1 MSNRIGGIGLSMA
14 LLLAAAGLAPAQAS
28 PIAFDEASGAIPFL
42 SQIVQFGGSG
52 LAGAIWF
59 DYDRDG
65 RVDLF
70 LPNGAGQAN
79 ALYHNDGNGHF
90 SDRAVQA
97 GVAAS
102 VGIGG
107 GIAAD
112 LDNDGYQEL
121 VLISDRNI
129 LTVPG
134 TITVVLYRNNGDGT
148 FTDVTAGSGLV
159 GLDSSVS
166 LAAGDIDND
175 GDLDLFFAAPGS
187 VVLLRQDENRM
198 YRNDGDLQFTD
209 ISAAAGVNTSLGGCV
224 ATFSYYDDDPYI
236 DLFVANCADV
246 HLGLTPMELF
256 HNNGDGTFTNI
267 APSVGMVENGLLM
280 GLAFGDYDNDGDVDV
295 FVSNAGD
302 APPAGVLPHPFYR
315 HESDGTYTNLASA
328 LNTGQY
334 RWGWGNAMM
343 DFDDDGWLDLF
354 FTGAFPSP
362 FDPSVYLGPNGEA
375 NYGVLLANH
384 HDGTF
389 TDQSASLGHD
399 FRHDFSSGV
408 AAADYDD
415 DGYEDLLV
423 MVTYAPPLS
432 ASGQPVL
439 LHNRGGHNRWL
450 KVRTVG
456 TVSNRDGVGARVT
469 VRSGGLTQLREIYAG
484 SSLSSMH
491 EQTQTFGLGRA
502 RRGTVDV
509 RWPSGYVNRLYD
521 VPAGS
526 KVAFSEVPCSFDD
539 PALSLPQLTRCEVAA
554 LHELR
559 QAGLV
564 DPGLAGRLLASAV
577 RGWLETH

>member
-1 MSNRIGGIGLSMA
+1 MLVA
-14 LLLAAAGLAPAQAS
+14 VGLAPAQAS
-28 PIAFDEASGAIPFL
+28 PIAFEEASGAIPFL
-42 SQIVQFGGSG
+42 SQIVQLGGSG

-65 RVDLF
+65 QVDLF

-79 ALYHNDGNGHF
+79 SLYHNDGDGQF
-90 SDRAVQA
+90 TDRAAAA

-129 LTVPG
+129 FTVPG
-134 TITVVLYRNNGDGT
+134 TINVVLYKNDGDGT

-159 GLDSSVS
+159 GLDSSIS

-187 VVLLRQDENRM
+187 VLLLRQDENRM
-198 YRNDGDLQFTD
+198 YRNDGGLSFTD
-209 ISAAAGVNTSLGGCV
+209 VSAAAGVNTSIGACV

-246 HLGLTPMELF
+246 NLLLTPMELF
-256 HNNGDGTFTNI
+256 RNNGDGTFTDI
-267 APSVGMVENGLLM
+267 APSVNMTENGLLM

-302 APPAGVLPHPFYR
+302 APPAGILPHPFYR
-315 HESDGTYTNLASA
+315 HESDGTYTNLDSA
-328 LNTGQY
+328 LNTGQF
-334 RWGWGNAMM
+334 RWGWGNALM
-343 DFDDDGWLDLF
+343 DFDDDGYLDLF

-375 NYGVLLANH
+375 NYGVLLANR

-389 TDQSASLGHD
+389 DDLSPSLGHD

-408 AAADYDD
+408 AAADYDG
-415 DGYEDLLV
+415 DGYEDLVV
-423 MVTYAPPLS
+423 MVTYLPPLS

-439 LHNRGGHNRWL
+439 LHNLGGTNRWL

-469 VRSGGLTQLREIYAG
+469 VRAGDLTQLREVYAG

-491 EQTQTFGLGRA
+491 SQTLTFGLGA
-502 RRGTVDV
+502 EKRGTVDV

-521 VPAGS
+521 VKAGS
-526 KVAFSEVPCSFDD
+526 EVAFPEVPCSFDD
-539 PALSLPQLTRCEVAA
+539 PGLTLAQLVACEKAA

-564 DPGLAGRLLASAV
+564 EPGLAGKLLGSAV
-577 RGWLETH
+577 RAWHETH

>member
-1 MSNRIGGIGLSMA
+1 MTSQVGRTCLVAA
-14 LLLAAAGLAPAQAS
+14 LLLVTLTAVAQAS
-28 PIAFDEASGAIPFL
+28 PIAFEETSAAIPFL

-79 ALYHNDGNGHF
+79 ALYHNDGGGAF
-90 SDRAVQA
+90 SDRAASA
-97 GVAAS
+97 GIAAS

-121 VLISDRNI
+121 ILIGDRNI
-129 LTVPG
+129 LTLPD
-134 TITVVLYRNNGDGT
+134 TINVVLYKNNGDGT
-148 FTDVTAGSGLV
+148 FTDVTAGAGLDS
-159 GLDSSVS
+159 LDSSVS

-187 VVLLRQDENRM
+187 VALQRQDENRM
-198 YRNDGDLQFTD
+198 YRNEGGLHFTD
-209 ISAAAGVNTSLGGCV
+209 VSAAAGVNTSLGGCV

-236 DLFVANCADV
+236 DLFVANCADI

-280 GLAFGDYDNDGDVDV
+280 GLAFGDYDNDGDVDI

-315 HESDGTYTNLASA
+315 HESDGTYTNLDSF

-343 DFDDDGWLDLF
+343 DFDDDGYLDLF

-362 FDPSVYLGPNGEA
+362 FDPSVFLGPNGEG
-375 NYGVLLANH
+375 NPGVLLGNN

-389 TDQSASLGHD
+389 TDFSANLGHD

-415 DGYEDLLV
+415 DGYEDLVV
-423 MVTYAPPLS
+423 MVTLAPPLS

-456 TVSNRDGVGARVT
+456 TISNRDGVGARVT
-469 VRSGGLTQLREIYAG
+469 VHTHGLNQLREVYAG

-491 EQTQTFGLGRA
+491 SQTLTFGLGHKHRA
-502 RRGTVDV
+502 TVDV
-509 RWPSGYVNRLYD
+509 LWPSGYKNRLYN

-526 KVAFSEVPCSFDD
+526 HLTFPEVPCSFDD
-539 PALSLPQLTRCEVAA
+539 PGQSLHQLVRCEVTA
-554 LHELR
+554 LQELHR
-559 QAGLV
+559 AGLV
-564 DPGLAGRLLASAV
+564 EPRLAGRLLGSAI
-577 RGWLETH
+577 RAYHESH